1 MDGPYPTLHS
11 FSVNV
16 TVPFE
21 LWSSPWG
28 SGPKIP
34 SPGGA
39 SPDWKSCLAAS
50 VDNPAGETPYGER
63 TN

>member
-21 LWSSPWG
+21 LWSSHWER
-28 SGPKIP
+28 SQNPKP
-34 SPGGA
+34 RGA
-39 SPDWKSCLAAS
+39 SPAWKSCAAS
-50 VDNPAGETPYGER
+50 VNNPAGETPYGER